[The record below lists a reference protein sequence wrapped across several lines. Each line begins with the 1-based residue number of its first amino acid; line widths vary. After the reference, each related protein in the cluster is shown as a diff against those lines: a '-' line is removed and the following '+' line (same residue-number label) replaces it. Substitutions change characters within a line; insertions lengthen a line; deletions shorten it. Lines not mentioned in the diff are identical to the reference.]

1 MPEFE
6 NCAKANGDET
16 IYDFLLETNFNPES
30 AVTLPSG
37 FCLEEFETKYQF
49 LHVPS
54 FLPFSYYVSRLGY
67 NAVPKLYGLMDTT
80 SVEQVGGL
88 ALQNQPVLPLR
99 GQGVVFGIIDTGIAY
114 DLPIFQNEDGTTRL
128 IGLWDQTLEDGYYTK
143 EQINQALMQ
152 KDPYKVIPS
161 RDENG
166 HGTFLAGIAAGKYDA
181 KADFTGIA
189 VDASLAVVKCRQA
202 KEYLK
207 EFYSVPEGVE
217 AYSEIDIMRGVKYL
231 TDLALSYR
239 MPMVVLIGLGTNQ
252 GGHDGRMPSS
262 DYFSRISDT
271 QGFAIVQAAGNE
283 GNARRHYY
291 GRVSEERPDEAEI
304 VVGENVRGF
313 TMELIGNAL
322 NNFYVGITSPTG
334 KRIMPY
340 LSPTQEAR
348 RYPFLAEGSVVTIY
362 DRVAAF
368 QGGDFLVVLQFET
381 PAPGIWKVE
390 VLAKGDFVTDYHI
403 WMPITQFVPSNTY
416 FLGSN
421 PFTTVTSNACA
432 VNTMAVGMY
441 NHYQNALVAE
451 ASKGYT
457 RTSVVKPDFLAPGV
471 NVYGP
476 LLDGSYG
483 TRTGSSVAAAH
494 AAGAAI
500 QLFEFGIV
508 RGNYTYLDG
517 LDVKTLLIRGAD
529 RKPGID
535 YPNREYGYGTLN
547 VFRSYQDLVG
557 QR

>member
-30 AVTLPSG
+30 AITLPSG

-88 ALQNQPVLPLR
+88 TLQNQPVLPLR

-152 KDPYKVIPS
+152 KDPYKAIPS

-202 KEYLK
+202 KEYLR

-239 MPMVVLIGLGTNQ
+239 MPMVILIGLGTNQ

-262 DYFSRISDT
+262 DYFSRISDI
-271 QGFAIVQAAGNE
+271 QGFSIVQAAGNE

-291 GRVSEERPDEAEI
+291 GRVNEERPDEAEI

-322 NNFYVGITSPTG
+322 NTFYVGITSPTG
-334 KRIMPY
+334 KHITPY

-390 VLAKGDFVTDYHI
+390 VLAKGDFATDYHI

-432 VNTMAVGMY
+432 VNAITVGMY

-476 LLDGSYG
+476 LPDGSYG

-529 RKPGID
+529 RKPGIE

>member
-30 AVTLPSG
+30 AITLPSG

-88 ALQNQPVLPLR
+88 TLQNQPVLPLR

-152 KDPYKVIPS
+152 KDPYKAIPS

-202 KEYLK
+202 KEYLR

-239 MPMVVLIGLGTNQ
+239 MPMVILIGLGTNQ

-262 DYFSRISDT
+262 DYFSRISDI
-271 QGFAIVQAAGNE
+271 QGFSIVQAAGNE

-291 GRVSEERPDEAEI
+291 GRVNEERPDEAEI

-322 NNFYVGITSPTG
+322 NTFYVGITSPTG
-334 KRIMPY
+334 KHITPY

-390 VLAKGDFVTDYHI
+390 VLAKGDFATDYHI

-432 VNTMAVGMY
+432 VNTITVGMY

-476 LLDGSYG
+476 LPDGSYG

-529 RKPGID
+529 RKPGIE

>member
-30 AVTLPSG
+30 AITLPSG

-88 ALQNQPVLPLR
+88 TLQNQPVLPLR

-152 KDPYKVIPS
+152 KDPYKAIPS

-202 KEYLK
+202 KEYLR

-239 MPMVVLIGLGTNQ
+239 MPMVILIGLGTNQ

-262 DYFSRISDT
+262 DYFSRISDI
-271 QGFAIVQAAGNE
+271 QGFSIVQAAGNE

-291 GRVSEERPDEAEI
+291 GRVNEERPDEAEI

-322 NNFYVGITSPTG
+322 NTFFS
-334 KRIMPY
+334 
-340 LSPTQEAR
+340 E
-348 RYPFLAEGSVVTIY
+348 
-362 DRVAAF
+362 
-368 QGGDFLVVLQFET
+368 
-381 PAPGIWKVE
+381 
-390 VLAKGDFVTDYHI
+390 
-403 WMPITQFVPSNTY
+403 
-416 FLGSN
+416 
-421 PFTTVTSNACA
+421 
-432 VNTMAVGMY
+432 
-441 NHYQNALVAE
+441 
-451 ASKGYT
+451 
-457 RTSVVKPDFLAPGV
+457 
-471 NVYGP
+471 
-476 LLDGSYG
+476 
-483 TRTGSSVAAAH
+483 SVA
-494 AAGAAI
+494 
-500 QLFEFGIV
+500 LYNSMFF
-508 RGNYTYLDG
+508 YFF
-517 LDVKTLLIRGAD
+517 
-529 RKPGID
+529 P
-535 YPNREYGYGTLN
+535 
-547 VFRSYQDLVG
+547 
-557 QR
+557 